1 MRLSVRL
8 AALAAFAACTALARP
23 VVAQSATEV
32 SGNVKDAAG
41 APLAGATV
49 AVSGTAVGTQVKD
62 NGSYR
67 LMLRPGNYTL
77 VARFIGY
84 TAQVKTIAVVAGKPV
99 TLDFTLARSASQ
111 LQAIAVTG
119 SRRQE
124 RSVTS
129 APVPVDVITSE
140 DIKQTGR
147 TETAQILQMLVPS
160 LNFPRSSIAGGVDG
174 QRPFTLRGMG
184 PDQVLVLINGKRRHA
199 GAVIAANNSVGRG
212 SAGVDLNAIPASS
225 IERIEVLRDG
235 AAAQYGSDAIAGV
248 VNIILKQNA
257 PTQFSATLGQGNSTF
272 ETRRF
277 NDGGVT
283 QADGSWSKA
292 FGDRT
297 YLNIS
302 GEFRDRGLTNRSNPD
317 LRQQYFND
325 ATIAPDRLAQTRNNS
340 WYGDAALSEGGLMV
354 NFGSTTASGLTFYA
368 FGGGSARESRAFG
381 FPRRPLERTV
391 VRAIH
396 PDGFLPEIWGT
407 SVDASVTGG
416 VKGQLAGWS
425 WDLSSYYGGNG
436 YKFDVK
442 NSNNPTMGVNSPT
455 DFYAGQLRSFQST
468 TNFDVSRPIDIA
480 AFATPLNLALG
491 VEARSDRYQI
501 VRGDST
507 SYINGGV
514 RVLDGTEIGQ
524 LTVAGSQ
531 LFYGFRPSDE
541 RNVNRTSTAA
551 YIDLEG
557 NPLARWTVGL
567 AARAENFSDF
577 GSAVIGKATTRFEVS
592 DAFAV
597 RGAYNTGFRAP
608 SLGQANYSATASN
621 VLIVGGV
628 PTPNE
633 VLTLPVNTPAARA
646 LGATDLKAERS
657 RNVSYGFTFSPKR
670 NLTAT
675 VDWFDIRVED
685 RIVLSENFVGAGVQA
700 LIAPFGLPGD
710 IRPRFF
716 TNAVDTRTRGVDVV
730 LRYSQEI
737 EKGTTLSATAGYN
750 YNRTDILRVSPP
762 PAPLANLTPVQ
773 QLYGRVER
781 SRLTEAQPRNLA
793 RFNVTLSRPVWSVNV
808 QHAFFGGWW
817 TRPDLALAPT
827 VARASSDQFFA
838 GKWVTDLSLTRKL
851 SDNFS
856 GTLGIDNLFD
866 VYPDRLRVSNPENT
880 GGTRLFSPFSPFG
893 QNGRFMFFRMAYTP

>member
-1 MRLSVRL
+1 MRSLTRLLSL
-8 AALAAFAACTALARP
+8 AGVLATLVSPAAAS
-23 VVAQSATEV
+23 AQATTEV
-32 SGNVKDAAG
+32 AGSVKDAG
-41 APLAGATV
+41 GTPLGGATV
-49 AVSGTAVGTQVKD
+49 VVSGTAVGTQVKD
-62 NGSYR
+62 DGSYK
-67 LMLRPGNYTL
+67 LALRPGNYTL
-77 VARFIGY
+77 VARLIGY
-84 TAQVKTIAVVAGKPV
+84 TAQVKTVTVTAGRPTV
-99 TLDFTLARSASQ
+99 LDFTLSRAASQ

-124 RSVTS
+124 RSVVT

-184 PDQVLVLINGKRRHA
+184 PDQVLVLLNGKRRHA

-212 SAGVDLNAIPASS
+212 SAGVDLNAIPASA

-257 PTQFSATLGQGNSTF
+257 PAQFSATLGQGNSTV
-272 ETRRF
+272 EQRRF
-277 NDGGVT
+277 TDGGVT

-302 GEFRDRGLTNRSNPD
+302 GEYRDRGLTNRSNPD

-325 ATIAPDRLAQTRNNS
+325 ATIAADRLAQTRNNS
-340 WYGDAALSEGGLMV
+340 WYGDAALREGGFMA
-354 NFGSTTASGLTFYA
+354 NFGSTTTSGLTFYA
-368 FGGGSARESRAFG
+368 FGGASARESRAFG

-407 SVDASVTGG
+407 SVDASLTGG
-416 VKGQLAGWS
+416 VKGQFAGWS

-436 YKFDVK
+436 FKFDVR
-442 NSNNPTMGVNSPT
+442 NSNNPTMGTASPT
-455 DFYAGQLRSFQST
+455 EFYAGQLRSFQST
-468 TNFDVSRPIDIA
+468 TNFDIARPIDVA
-480 AFATPLNLALG
+480 GFAGPINLALG
-491 VEARSDRYQI
+491 AEVRRDRYQI

-507 SYINGGV
+507 SYIDGGV
-514 RVLDGTEIGQ
+514 RVLDGPDLGQ

-541 RNVNRTSTAA
+541 RNVSRTSYAGYA
-551 YIDLEG
+551 DVEA
-557 NPLARWTVGL
+557 NPISRWTVGL

-577 GSAVIGKATTRFEVS
+577 GSAVIGKATTRLEVNHT
-592 DAFAV
+592 FAV
-597 RGAYNTGFRAP
+597 RGAFNTGFRAP

-657 RNVSYGFTFSPKR
+657 RNLSYGFTWTPQRNFS
-670 NLTAT
+670 AT

-700 LIAPFGLPGD
+700 LLAPFNLPGD

-730 LRYSQEI
+730 LRYTREL
-737 EKGTTLSATAGYN
+737 EKGSTLSATAGYN
-750 YNRTDILRVSPP
+750 YNRTSLLRVSPP
-762 PAPLANLTPVQ
+762 PGPLAALTPVQ

-793 RFNVTLSRPVWSVNV
+793 RFNVTYSRPKWSTNV
-808 QHAFFGGWW
+808 QHAYFGGWW

-827 VARASSDQFFA
+827 VVRAPSDQYFT
-838 GKWVTDLSLTRKL
+838 GKWITDVSVTRKFD
-851 SDNFS
+851 DNFS

-893 QNGRFMFFRMAYTP
+893 ANGRFLFFRMAYTP